1 MRGDDMVISFY
12 AKHNQVSNA
21 ELVAKAKQAAEFLDD
36 QDIELVKK
44 ASIIDQYKTAVN
56 PFTSQQQT
64 TQESFE
70 RYGVRK
76 HDETKFY
83 SAVVI
88 GIEAVDKA
96 DNLKLNEQ
104 VMAAV
109 DKLNDKEKF
118 EGYRAVVSASYAP
131 QINQQIDE
139 LQRVLLEG
147 LIAVL
152 IVGSLVIAVRAS
164 VITVISMFT
173 VIAAT
178 NGLLF
183 LTGYSLNTITLF
195 GLILGL
201 SLIVDDTIIMV
212 EAIDA
217 QRRRKKNADDV
228 IRSATGKVGQAMIAA
243 TSTAA
248 LSFAPLLF
256 VGGILGSFIKAVPLT
271 IISAL
276 LISLFVA
283 SIYTAICTFY
293 TVTRNNLVKKVVE
306 YVSRARSTHSRI
318 HSQAYVVG

>member
-248 LSFAPLLF
+248 L
-256 VGGILGSFIKAVPLT
+256 
-271 IISAL
+271 AL
-276 LISLFVA
+276 HRYYL
-283 SIYTAICTFY
+283 
-293 TVTRNNLVKKVVE
+293 
-306 YVSRARSTHSRI
+306 
-318 HSQAYVVG
+318 